1 MSLEERLVSI
11 ERKIDLLLEKTVPI
25 ENASTK
31 MATHIDFVEA
41 VYDSVKEKMN
51 YVLSFVHDPLV
62 LKNS

>member
-31 MATHIDFVEA
+31 MTTHIDFVEA
-41 VYDSVKEKMN
+41 VYDSVKQRMN
-51 YVLSFVHDPLV
+51 YALSFVQDPLV
-62 LKNS
+62 LQNS